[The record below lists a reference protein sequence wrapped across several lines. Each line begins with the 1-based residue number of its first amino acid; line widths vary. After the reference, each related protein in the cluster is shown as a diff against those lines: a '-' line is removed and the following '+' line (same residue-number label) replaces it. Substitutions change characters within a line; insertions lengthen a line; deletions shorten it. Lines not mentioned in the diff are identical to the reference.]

1 VERVEAVALV
11 EAELELAAAL
21 DAPRALGI
29 AQRALGILRGGEEG
43 IEELRRSAA
52 TLVAC
57 PSPLERARSLAE
69 LGAALRRG
77 NSRNEARERLRE
89 AADLAQLCGAER
101 LETSV
106 AEEHRIAGAKPRRR
120 RISGPDSL
128 TPAERRVA
136 TAAAGGATN
145 REIAQNLFVSLRT
158 VEMHLTNTYRKLGAS
173 SRTELATAIAT
184 APEP

>member
-1 VERVEAVALV
+1 MIGE
-11 EAELELAAAL
+11 ELELAAAL
-21 DAPRALGI
+21 DSPRALGV
-29 AQRALGILRGGEEG
+29 ARRALGTLRGGEEG
-43 IEELRRSAA
+43 IAELRRSIE
-52 TLVAC
+52 TLAAC

-77 NSRNEARERLRE
+77 NRRNEARECLRE

-101 LETSV
+101 LEATV
-106 AEEHRIAGAKPRRR
+106 AEELLIAGAKPRRR

-136 TAAAGGATN
+136 GAAAAGASN
-145 REIAQNLFVSLRT
+145 REIAQDLFVSLRT

-173 SRTELATAIAT
+173 SRADLATALPA
-184 APEP
+184 AEA